1 MSTYKLVMKQ
11 TVREEYVIEADSFN
25 EAMDELN
32 MGIDPAFSKIL
43 NEELQTVTKN
53 GMPVPNDTY

>member
-1 MSTYKLVMKQ
+1 MKQ

-25 EAMDELN
+25 EAMDELS